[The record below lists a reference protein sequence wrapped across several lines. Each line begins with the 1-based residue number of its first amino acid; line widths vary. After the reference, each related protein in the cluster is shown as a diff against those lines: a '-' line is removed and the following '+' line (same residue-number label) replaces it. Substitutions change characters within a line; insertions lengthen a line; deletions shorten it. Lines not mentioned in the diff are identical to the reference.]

1 MMKLLE
7 ALVTGLTQGAMIALV
22 SLGYTMVYGVL
33 KLINFAHSEVFM
45 MSAYVGLFLIT
56 AFGGAA
62 NPMLAGVAGTV
73 LAMLAASLMGVTVE
87 RLAYRP
93 LRVRTKGGDA
103 ILTALL
109 FLVSIPYRAL
119 ALVRPGTK
127 LPEGAAAKGALV
139 RITPLVTALGMS
151 VLLQNLAQLL
161 FTARFRPY
169 PQLMTGTVAVPA
181 VGQLSSSRVLIL
193 VAAVVVMAALELVVK
208 KTWFGKAMRAL
219 SANEEAARLMGVH
232 TSRVISMTFALGSSL
247 AALGAVLFCLDQSQV
262 YPTMGVIIGT
272 RAFVAA
278 VLGGIG
284 SIPGA
289 MLGGLLIGII
299 GELVKLTD
307 YSGGVDVLVFLVL
320 ILVLLVRPAGLLG
333 STRAEK
339 V

>member
-1 MMKLLE
+1 MKIIE
-7 ALVTGLTQGAMIALV
+7 AIVTGITQGAMIALV
-22 SLGYTMVYGVL
+22 ALGYTMVYGVL

-45 MSAYVGLFLIT
+45 MAAYFGLVFIAILMGDPSSIGGIMLPHAVVTSLASA
-56 AFGGAA
+56 
-62 NPMLAGVAGTV
+62 AGVFARHPLVATALATI
-73 LAMLAASLMGVTVE
+73 LAMFCASGLGIGLE
-87 RLAYRP
+87 RIAYRP
-93 LRVRTKGGDA
+93 LRGRG
-103 ILTALL
+103 
-109 FLVSIPYRAL
+109 
-119 ALVRPGTK
+119 
-127 LPEGAAAKGALV
+127 KGALLRV
-139 RITPLVTALGMS
+139 TPLVTALGMS

-169 PQLMTGTVAVPA
+169 PQVFTGIVHVP
-181 VGQLSSSRVLIL
+181 VLGTISSSRALIL
-193 VAAVVVMAALELVVK
+193 VAAVVVMVGLELIVK
-208 KTWFGKAMRAL
+208 RTWYGKAMRAL
-219 SANEEAARLMGVH
+219 SANEEAARLMGIR
-232 TSRVISMTFALGSSL
+232 TSRVISITFALGSSL

-284 SIPGA
+284 SITGA
-289 MLGGLLIGII
+289 MLGGLLIGVI